1 MDEKRRYRVHAE
13 VFGAL
18 ANPVRHEIFH
28 RIAERPRTVS
38 ELADLCAVT
47 RPNVSQHL
55 AVLAR
60 RGLAVRRRAAGRT
73 EWSAGDPRLAGACT
87 LVDDIMSERLHE
99 TLASLDRTEASH
111 GTQ

>member
-1 MDEKRRYRVHAE
+1 MDEKRRYEVHAE

-28 RIAERPRTVS
+28 RIAEQHRTVS
-38 ELADLCAVT
+38 ELADLCGVT

-55 AVLAR
+55 AVLR
-60 RGLAVRRRAAGRT
+60 RHGLAQRLRAAGRT
-73 EWSAGDPRLAGACT
+73 EWAASDPRLAGACA
-87 LVDDIMSERLHE
+87 LVDQVMSERLQG